1 MNYKLSSVTDSAI
14 NGLRSLVLGKILDPG
29 DVDQELL
36 IANGHGFVGC
46 LSSVRFNWIAPL
58 KAGLRHSSPAP
69 VQVRG
74 RVVESD
80 CRSPIATEPVAVTT
94 TTLSLTDHTKPSDG
108 EEPSQNAV
116 RSDTAVIGGVIAVTV
131 FVVLCLLAISGRLLY
146 QRKGGAYR
154 ESQSKAAEY
163 SEPTAP
169 NPPHHRANYPDPM
182 SDGRREFFI

>member
-1 MNYKLSSVTDSAI
+1 MNYKLSSVTDSAF
-14 NGLRSLVLGKILDPG
+14 NGLRSLVLGKVLDPG

-94 TTLSLTDHTKPSDG
+94 TTLSLT
-108 EEPSQNAV
+108 
-116 RSDTAVIGGVIAVTV
+116 
-131 FVVLCLLAISGRLLY
+131 
-146 QRKGGAYR
+146 
-154 ESQSKAAEY
+154 
-163 SEPTAP
+163 
-169 NPPHHRANYPDPM
+169 
-182 SDGRREFFI
+182 